1 LFAALK
7 HRADKSVVADSK
19 SAMRLAARGADESE
33 GASAVEVSVPSHFRH
48 VHAPAPRAKAHST
61 HAVALDEQPAST
73 ETAEESSNSAP
84 AAKTQHSATP
94 SRSVQHAADE
104 SDVSL
109 IGDID
114 APPSPAAQSA
124 HAPTSSTGHG
134 ASRHD
139 AADHAISTPP
149 APTPDSISAASNHAA
164 APANPNASV
173 QPTLEAAAQ
182 PAPPAISQSAESAS
196 ARWPLVPT
204 ALPAAPGPAT
214 AQAAADPSNA
224 NGSALT
230 IVPGRPDSISATIA
244 ATAGHVPATA
254 SQAPVDPAVARSMD
268 PPAAPMAPPANVY
281 GVFQDRPHTP
291 PAPQPAANPL
301 ESLDRTKVMS
311 FQFRN
316 APWSLVLAKF
326 AAATGLELRM
336 QAMPDGTFNR
346 WDAGRYTPSQ
356 TLTILNS
363 ELAKLGCQATVVG
376 SALCIVP
383 ISPSGGVTPAS
394 ASSLVI
400 APGASSRSQPQFPA
414 AAANPW
420 SSSAAR

>member
-7 HRADKSVVADSK
+7 HRADKGIVADSK
-19 SAMRLAARGADESE
+19 GAMRLAARGADEAE
-33 GASAVEVSVPSHFRH
+33 GASADEVSVPSHFRH
-48 VHAPAPRAKAHST
+48 VHAPAAHAKARST
-61 HAVALDEQPAST
+61 HAVAIDEQAASA
-73 ETAEESSNSAP
+73 EIAEESSNSA
-84 AAKTQHSATP
+84 AAKAQHSALP

-109 IGDID
+109 IGDLD
-114 APPSPAAQSA
+114 APPSPAAGSA
-124 HAPTSSTGHG
+124 QAPTPSAGHG

-139 AADHAISTPP
+139 QADHSISAPP

-164 APANPNASV
+164 STANSNASE
-173 QPTLEAAAQ
+173 QPTLQTAAQ
-182 PAPPAISQSAESAS
+182 PVAPNSQSVESANV
-196 ARWPLVPT
+196 RWPLVPT
-204 ALPAAPGPAT
+204 AVPAAPVPAT
-214 AQAAADPSNA
+214 VQAGPEPANA
-224 NGSALT
+224 NGAALT

-244 ATAGHVPATA
+244 ATSGHLPATA

-268 PPAAPMAPPANVY
+268 PPAVPTAQPANVY
-281 GVFQDRPHTP
+281 GLFQDRSHAAA
-291 PAPQPAANPL
+291 PAQPVMNPL
-301 ESLDRTKVMS
+301 ETLDRTKVMS

-336 QAMPDGTFNR
+336 QTMPDGTFNR

-363 ELAKLGCQATVVG
+363 ELAKLGCQATVIG
-376 SALCIVP
+376 TALCVMP

-400 APGASSRSQPQFPA
+400 TPGASSRPQPQYSGIPA
-414 AAANPW
+414 NMSTIPAT
-420 SSSAAR
+420 R